1 MLKHPIKSFLPRGH
15 NNTMQ
20 LHSSCWD
27 SFAGVSTCV
36 CVCAHTHF
44 KEMQNRQKVPVNQFL
59 TCSGDTWRQMCANGF
74 QNTALHFQMFF
85 PVSCIWR
92 FHDRVYA
99 ILHLCLAISMSNLQM
114 KECWHQSAWMYQRSS
129 CLSLAE
135 NKENNQRC
143 DWARLRSSSNFVSCI
158 LWKIGWSWQ
167 LTPSIRATSHWKC
180 FQIFTS

>member
-1 MLKHPIKSFLPRGH
+1 MLKYPIKSFLPRGH

-20 LHSSCWD
+20 LHRQNSSCWD

-36 CVCAHTHF
+36 WVRTHISKRCKTGRKSRWTNF
-44 KEMQNRQKVPVNQFL
+44 EPVLVF
-59 TCSGDTWRQMCANGF
+59 CANGF
-74 QNTALHFQMFF
+74 QHTALHFQMFS

-99 ILHLCLAISMSNLQM
+99 ILHLCLATSMSNLQM

-129 CLSLAE
+129 CLGLAE

-158 LWKIGWSWQ
+158 LWKIGWNWQ
-167 LTPSIRATSHWKC
+167 LTPSIRVTSHWKC